1 MNARE
6 KKRRLPLREK
16 QVPHCY
22 QNQRRQVPNTGNTH
36 LQSHWD
42 VLLADIMVVLVSV
55 QHNNRIG
62 QGKAGITI
70 SKWGPI

>member
-1 MNARE
+1 MNARGKKKENAIEIKTGPTLLSKPE
-6 KKRRLPLREK
+6 KT
-16 QVPHCY
+16 CAY
-22 QNQRRQVPNTGNTH
+22 TGNTH

-55 QHNNRIG
+55 QHNNCIG
-62 QGKAGITI
+62 QGKTGIAI

>member
-6 KKRRLPLREK
+6 KKRMPLRKKPGTTLPSKPEK
-16 QVPHCY
+16 
-22 QNQRRQVPNTGNTH
+22 TGAYSVNTH

-42 VLLADIMVVLVSV
+42 ILFADIMVVLVSV
-55 QHNNRIG
+55 QHNDCIG

-70 SKWGPI
+70 SKWGSI